1 MTLLKR
7 LSSAVYP
14 RCLSHVLPVA
24 QMLLVLIA
32 SVQLAATQSESLRV
46 TFLGTGGG
54 PVGSAEH
61 AGPATL
67 VEYGQEVILIDAG
80 RGVVQRMLQ
89 LNRRVPQIRAVFLTH
104 LHSDHTIDI
113 PDVWLRSWWG
123 EGRRNPLEIRG
134 PRGTRAMAA
143 HIAQA
148 WSYDVHIRSHAPE
161 NIDPA
166 MAKLIGVDV
175 DAGVVFD
182 EAGLR
187 VTAIKADHGPVLS
200 LAYRIDAGGH
210 SVVLSGDDRQS
221 QEIIAHS
228 QNVDVL
234 VHAVGLWTPENLA
247 DPGPAGKKNRAAI
260 QLLPSADMAANV
272 FSRSTPKLAVLYH
285 WPHSQKAIDAI
296 RAAGYAGPLE
306 GADDLMEI
314 VIGDI
319 PRVTRPK

>member
-1 MTLLKR
+1 M
-7 LSSAVYP
+7 
-14 RCLSHVLPVA
+14 
-24 QMLLVLIA
+24 LVLIA
-32 SVQLAATQSESLRV
+32 SVQVAATQSASLRV

-54 PVGSAEH
+54 PSGTAQY

-67 VEYGQEVILIDAG
+67 VEYGEEIVLIDAG

-89 LNRRVPQIRAVFLTH
+89 LNRRIPQIRSVFLTH

-113 PDVWLRSWWG
+113 PDVWLRGWWG
-123 EGRRNPLEIRG
+123 EGRKKPLEIRG
-134 PRGTRAMAA
+134 PAGTRAMAE
-143 HIAQA
+143 HIEQA
-148 WSYDVHIRSHAPE
+148 WSYDVHIRSQAPE

-221 QEIIAHS
+221 PDIIAHS

-247 DPGPAGKKNRAAI
+247 DPGPVGKKTRGGM

-272 FSRSTPKLAVLYH
+272 FSRSKPRLAVLYH
-285 WPHSQKAIDAI
+285 WPHSQQAIDAV

-314 VIGDI
+314 VIGDSV
-319 PRVTRPK
+319 RVTRPK